1 MDSEVEENGA
11 GANSSVDITS
21 HGVTGYVSYRPGAWY
36 ANGTLGYGINDYDSR
51 RNSLGG
57 VNVASF
63 DGSQFVARGEVG
75 RMFTDGAW
83 DITPNVGLRYN
94 RVDIDAYTETGPL
107 PIAVNARTV
116 ESVRGVAGVN
126 LRHTTVLD
134 GGGKLIPE
142 FGVKLLNELADPDE
156 AITGAIVGGGAFVT
170 QQTPRDDLSF
180 GIGGGLTWEASDRFS
195 LRVTYDGEFQ
205 SDYDEQSLAASVRFG
220 F

>member
-1 MDSEVEENGA
+1 M
-11 GANSSVDITS
+11 
-21 HGVTGYVSYRPGAWY
+21 
-36 ANGTLGYGINDYDSR
+36 
-51 RNSLGG
+51 
-57 VNVASF
+57 
-63 DGSQFVARGEVG
+63 
-75 RMFTDGAW
+75 
-83 DITPNVGLRYN
+83 
-94 RVDIDAYTETGPL
+94 
-107 PIAVNARTV
+107 
-116 ESVRGVAGVN
+116 
-126 LRHTTVLD
+126 LD